1 MITKTASS
9 KLNVN
14 WFLTIQPSA
23 DHACYY
29 EHLYNALYTQTLSR
43 SVEMTV
49 ITHPNITSVYINT
62 CCGDYG
68 CDDEQICGLEAA
80 LVDSH

>member
-9 KLNVN
+9 KLNMN
-14 WFLTIQPSA
+14 WFLTIYPSVN
-23 DHACYY
+23 HACYY
-29 EHLYNALYTQTLSR
+29 EHLYNGFYTQTLSR

-49 ITHPNITSVYINT
+49 IMLSNITSVYIHT
-62 CCGDYG
+62 CCGDYR
-68 CDDEQICGLEAA
+68 CDDEQICSREAS